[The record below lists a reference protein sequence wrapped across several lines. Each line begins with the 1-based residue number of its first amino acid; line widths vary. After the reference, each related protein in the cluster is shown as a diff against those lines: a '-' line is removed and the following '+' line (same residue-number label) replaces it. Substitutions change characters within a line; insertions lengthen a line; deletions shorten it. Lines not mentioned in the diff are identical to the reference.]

1 MNWSLVVQ
9 LIAGLLGLVPQIMSA
24 WNSSPQKGLAGVG
37 RVIVNTPIVPQLTE
51 LGSTLFPKLSP
62 ELHAAAAALI
72 VAHPDNTSW
81 VQSAINVLASTGYV
95 VLTAQLAVDGIYG
108 PKTKAAVELVQEKLG
123 LPTTGFV
130 ADIEYNAI
138 AALLSK
144 A

>member
-9 LIAGLLGLVPQIMSA
+9 LIAGLIGLIPQIISV
-24 WNSSPQKGLAGVG
+24 WNASPQKGLEGVG
-37 RVIVNTPIVPQLTE
+37 RVVANTPVIGQLTE

-62 ELHAAAAALI
+62 TLHAAAAAL
-72 VAHPDNTSW
+72 VVSHPDNTSW
-81 VQSAINVLASTGYV
+81 VQSAINILGASGYV
-95 VLTAQLAVDGIYG
+95 TLVAPLAVDGIYG

-138 AALLSK
+138 SALLGK
-144 A
+144 V